1 MKASYPDNPLTLDI
15 ALFRD
20 QCPQF
25 ADSLVWSQPLIQS
38 YWDFATSIVVDE
50 NYGMLADFYRQTALN
65 LLTAHL
71 LVLKER
77 TDKGQNTAFVTNSS
91 VDKVSVTRLAPPS
104 NSQFQ
109 WWLNQTPYGAQ
120 LLVMLEISSVGGI
133 SVGGLPERSAFRKVG
148 GIF

>member
-50 NYGMLADFYRQTALN
+50 NYGMLADFYRQTSLN